1 MTLQRANSLQDSW
14 LPDFAFQNLQ
24 PMEELMLD
32 VLVGKR
38 RSALERNRKEY
49 GDDDKGKDEMPGSNL
64 GAFGYIGS
72 LNTHNIL

>member
-1 MTLQRANSLQDSW
+1 
-14 LPDFAFQNLQ
+14 
-24 PMEELMLD
+24 MLD